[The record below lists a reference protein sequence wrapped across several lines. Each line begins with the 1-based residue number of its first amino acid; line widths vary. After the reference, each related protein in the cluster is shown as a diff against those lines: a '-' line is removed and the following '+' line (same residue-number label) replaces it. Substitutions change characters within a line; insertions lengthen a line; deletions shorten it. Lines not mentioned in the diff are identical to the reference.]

1 MAVAL
6 GLVRGPA
13 FFYVVVA
20 VGRGF
25 GEALEDLSKL
35 QFYATVMV
43 NRRGGYLWSS
53 TSYVRSMPPIDG
65 DATIYV
71 CEEGV
76 CELPTKEPS
85 KALKYVERRR
95 FKPLT

>member
-6 GLVRGPA
+6 DLVRSPA
-13 FFYVVVA
+13 FDVVVA

-35 QFYATVMV
+35 QFYATVTV
-43 NRRGGYLWSS
+43 NRRGGHLLSF
-53 TSYVRSMPPIDG
+53 TSYVRSMPLVDG

-76 CELPTKEPS
+76 CGLSTKNPS
-85 KALKYVERRR
+85 RTLKYVERKG